1 MKTLALIFATFTLLS
16 GFAQARTNVKGYYRK
31 NGTYV
36 QPHYRSNSN
45 GTKADNWST
54 KGNVNPYTGKTGTK
68 EYNSGSYGNDSY
80 DNRNSNTDSNSNDSS
95 Y

>member
-1 MKTLALIFATFTLLS
+1 MKTLALVFATFTLLS
-16 GFAQARTNVKGYYRK
+16 GFAQADTYVNGYYRK

-36 QPHYRSNSN
+36 QPHYRSDSN
-45 GTKADNWST
+45 DTKADNWST

-80 DNRNSNTDSNSNDSS
+80 GNRNSNTNSNNNGWS